1 MLVIILIIL
10 AFVVI
15 IIIVLCLMLS
25 KVTFAQDLILS
36 NLLGDFSC
44 LSTSQFLNLYFCTLP
59 LTLSSCT
66 YSPTLLLTLTA
77 RLIKIIIYIW
87 YLFILTSYSLFK
99 PIVS

>member
-1 MLVIILIIL
+1 MLVIVLIIL
-10 AFVVI
+10 VIVII

-25 KVTFAQDLILS
+25 KVTFAQDFIIS

-59 LTLSSCT
+59 LTLSSST
-66 YSPTLLLTLTA
+66 YSLFLTLTA

-87 YLFILTSYSLFK
+87 YPFILTSYSLFK
-99 PIVS
+99 PVVS

>member
-1 MLVIILIIL
+1 MLVIVLIIL
-10 AFVVI
+10 AIVIII

-59 LTLSSCT
+59 LTLSSST
-66 YSPTLLLTLTA
+66 YSPT
-77 RLIKIIIYIW
+77 
-87 YLFILTSYSLFK
+87 SYSSPLQLDLLK
-99 PIVS
+99 